1 MDKVMCPENVLEEIK
16 TSELIVKV
24 MEKKREGLRLSQ
36 ACAAVTGGH
45 TELSYSFADDETFQL
60 TTLRIVLEN
69 KDEEVPSITEVMPY
83 AFFYENEMKE
93 LFGVNIKMINHDY
106 NNKLYRIEEETPFL
120 PKGKEEA

>member
-1 MDKVMCPENVLEEIK
+1 MGEVLCPDNILEEIK
-16 TSELIVKV
+16 TSELLVKV
-24 MEKKREGLRLSQ
+24 MEKKKQGLRLSQ

-60 TTLRIVLEN
+60 TTLRIVLEDN
-69 KDEEVPSITEVMPY
+69 EEVPSITEIMPY

-93 LFGVNIKMINHDY
+93 LFGVNIKMINLDY
-106 NNKLYRIEEETPFL
+106 NNKLYRIEEDTPFL